1 MKLIGKK
8 DAGWASAFSNARS
21 MPLQLLLHFD
31 DETNSQQVC
40 IGNFPE
46 KSNNSTMDPPVF
58 SESAPATVL
67 LRNAAEKSDAS
78 APVFGSWHARI
89 QVVGCLP

>member
-21 MPLQLLLHFD
+21 MPLQLLWHFD

-40 IGNFPE
+40 IGNFP
-46 KSNNSTMDPPVF
+46 
-58 SESAPATVL
+58 
-67 LRNAAEKSDAS
+67 EKSDAS